1 MSVQMHFNLSL
12 GSMKTNER
20 IEKKQSKHI
29 SASFAPYSQFK
40 FMELAQADTHTQTHT
55 PHTHSWKYAPI
66 SCKWNCFHSS
76 WKFHSNECVTLT
88 HIVLETIVTF
98 RDEVNETNRGNNTS
112 IYELCELFQR
122 FVCWTADSSNWLCN
136 IEYETKKNECRSW
149 CCTNSCQFRIA
160 KSRHLTTYKWTA
172 TNHMHIS
179 CIFLITGS
187 SRAHLRI

>member
-20 IEKKQSKHI
+20 IEKKTK
-29 SASFAPYSQFK
+29 
-40 FMELAQADTHTQTHT
+40 QAHLSIICTIFTIQIHGACTSRYTHTNSHSTHT
-55 PHTHSWKYAPI
+55 LWKYAPI

-136 IEYETKKNECRSW
+136 SEYEKKKKKSNAVHGVVLIHANFELPKAGILQHTNGQPRTI
-149 CCTNSCQFRIA
+149 CTFHVFS
-160 KSRHLTTYKWTA
+160 
-172 TNHMHIS
+172 
-179 CIFLITGS
+179 
-187 SRAHLRI
+187 